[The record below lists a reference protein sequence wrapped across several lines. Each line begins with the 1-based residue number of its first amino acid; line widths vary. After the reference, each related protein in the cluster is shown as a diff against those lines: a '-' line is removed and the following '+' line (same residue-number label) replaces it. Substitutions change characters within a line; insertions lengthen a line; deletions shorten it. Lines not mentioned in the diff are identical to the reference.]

1 MLRMLIAWV
10 LATPLQ
16 FVVGWPFMYHA
27 WLRLRGGC
35 TMGMDFLIAIGTLTA
50 YLYSVVELSIAIASG
65 GEHKAADFF
74 DAGALILTFV
84 VLGKYLESAAKGR
97 TASALTSLLMLQP
110 DEAAVL
116 EPAGPPA
123 AAGEGRPR
131 ADEEDGGDEE
141 DAEASAEAVA
151 MGVFSASRHPGLVV
165 RTVAV
170 SELEEGDVVRVAP
183 GARVPVDGVVLAG
196 RSVADESAMTGESMP
211 VRKHPG
217 SEALAA
223 TVNTGSGALLVR
235 ATRVGADTAIAN
247 IVKLVEDAQ
256 LSQAP
261 VQAIADRI
269 SSVFAPSVLVVAAIS
284 AAAWAIALAAGGVP
298 ADWVPASLGDVAFCL
313 RFGLS
318 VVVIAC
324 PCALGLATPTAVMV
338 GTGVGARLGVLIKG
352 GEPLE
357 LLHGVDTIVFD
368 KTGTLTVG
376 KPRVVSVSMLGDQK
390 PASEGAGAGCCA
402 GKPTSSLTPVA
413 AQGGAGASDASASS
427 CCSGGSSAV
436 KAPASTAAA
445 SSRVQARRMLALAA
459 AAERGSDHPLAR
471 AIVSGA
477 VDVLGEAEASLGAD
491 RFNEEA
497 GHGVS
502 ATVEGSAVLVGTRRW
517 MARHGMVLTA
527 SAEEETA
534 AMEVLGRTAVLVA
547 IDGAVAGV
555 IALADEIKPDARD
568 TVKRLQAMGVTALLD
583 EGRQVAMVGD
593 GINDAP
599 ALAKAT
605 VGVAIGA
612 GTQVAMDAADVV
624 LVRSELADIVTAV
637 DLSRVTF
644 RRIWINYFFAFIYNT
659 LGIPVAAGALYPAL
673 RVALPPELAALA
685 MALSSVCVVL
695 SSLALHRYKPP
706 RVGGAR
712 RPSGGASP
720 EEGGTADLEAE
731 AASEL
736 TSLLLEPGCS
746 CDCGTAC
753 AANNRLHAV
762 RDRSGGARVAEAA
775 IEALFQVRGQTGT
788 CKCGCVCTT
797 VEGQLAPAKIQVAPA
812 HPTGESA

>member
-1 MLRMLIAWV
+1 
-10 LATPLQ
+10 
-16 FVVGWPFMYHA
+16 
-27 WLRLRGGC
+27 
-35 TMGMDFLIAIGTLTA
+35 
-50 YLYSVVELSIAIASG
+50 
-65 GEHKAADFF
+65 
-74 DAGALILTFV
+74 
-84 VLGKYLESAAKGR
+84 
-97 TASALTSLLMLQP
+97 
-110 DEAAVL
+110 
-116 EPAGPPA
+116 
-123 AAGEGRPR
+123 
-131 ADEEDGGDEE
+131 
-141 DAEASAEAVA
+141 
-151 MGVFSASRHPGLVV
+151 
-165 RTVAV
+165 
-170 SELEEGDVVRVAP
+170 
-183 GARVPVDGVVLAG
+183 
-196 RSVADESAMTGESMP
+196 
-211 VRKHPG
+211 
-217 SEALAA
+217 
-223 TVNTGSGALLVR
+223 
-235 ATRVGADTAIAN
+235 
-247 IVKLVEDAQ
+247 
-256 LSQAP
+256 
-261 VQAIADRI
+261 
-269 SSVFAPSVLVVAAIS
+269 
-284 AAAWAIALAAGGVP
+284 
-298 ADWVPASLGDVAFCL
+298 
-313 RFGLS
+313 
-318 VVVIAC
+318 
-324 PCALGLATPTAVMV
+324 
-338 GTGVGARLGVLIKG
+338 
-352 GEPLE
+352 
-357 LLHGVDTIVFD
+357 
-368 KTGTLTVG
+368 
-376 KPRVVSVSMLGDQK
+376 
-390 PASEGAGAGCCA
+390 
-402 GKPTSSLTPVA
+402 
-413 AQGGAGASDASASS
+413 
-427 CCSGGSSAV
+427 
-436 KAPASTAAA
+436 
-445 SSRVQARRMLALAA
+445 
-459 AAERGSDHPLAR
+459 
-471 AIVSGA
+471 

-568 TVKRLQAMGVTALLD
+568 TVKRLQAMGVAVRMLTGDNRRAAATVARELGIPTDLVQAEALPSGKIATVEALLD

-695 SSLALHRYKPP
+695 SSLALRRYKPP
-706 RVGGAR
+706 RMGGAR

-720 EEGGTADLEAE
+720 EEGSTSDLEAE

-775 IEALFQVRGQTGT
+775 IEALFEVRGQTGT

-797 VEGQLAPAKIQVAPA
+797 VEGKLAPAKIQVAPA